1 MADKYY
7 RLVSFLL
14 NICPEPLRKLFLQN
28 AKSDTKPGIP
38 YTSLDAYLASRKPDV
53 LSLKSRRKLRDDQY
67 DLLYPNSG
75 PADESQWDITLL
87 AVLIL
92 ELLRS
97 YIPNHVQF
105 FIRDIR
111 DVRNSLQHVSKTSS
125 ISDSMFQKN
134 WDRLEIAT
142 LTLAKVVNGTSYEN
156 IMKEKIE
163 TAKIS
168 NMPDLGNTLCL
179 WFMEINTQNTTEMAE
194 MKVKI
199 KEISEDT
206 KESKAKAS
214 ESANILQNASMA
226 KPGPTGKPNKR
237 MKIVDKKL
245 KNMQDQFERTMNAE
259 IPDDFN
265 APNETDSIKEKLRDN
280 HLAIVAGQN
289 NSLYVA
295 AALTAVKDMGYNEKR
310 CVEMQS
316 SSDWSHVDPEDVEF
330 VLCCDPFGREAY
342 NEEKAKGMANM
353 FSSIQQ
359 TVKEDRDDKLA
370 VLMTSDI
377 GVLNECKE
385 RYYHDILEEVVTVY
399 HSTSASQPADLT
411 VARCNK
417 NICPPSSAISQNL
430 ADLTG
435 LFLDHHRRQVHHGI
449 LKAAK
454 DKFKVY
460 KSVVLV
466 GPPGCGKT
474 SLAIALAASHQP
486 SQVLL
491 LAHPEQVQHVDQN
504 RTHLVIIE
512 DFAGKYEYNKT
523 NICNW
528 YKTFD
533 LLHVMKSAGKLNII
547 LTCDKQ
553 KFKKC
558 TEKIAT
564 HPLLEHTVE
573 LRRKNV
579 LVKQE
584 ISNTK
589 VNLAQT
595 VTVETVSTQ
604 SEIDYPG
611 REITLNSSAPRF
623 TSVVSMEECISL
635 RSFVYAANV
644 YCTSMCLTKDKSIF
658 VAVKTSGISESP
670 YWLLYHDKNTNKTT
684 KYFVKDQIDRI
695 CCTNTGDVVASS
707 QKQYYEQNGFVSSL
721 IYISTISV
729 MRIIDGSPVVIT
741 TLQGMEYEDCE
752 AVSCDDEDQIYTL
765 WSDGTINIYNI
776 NLELVGKCTESDY
789 SGYSLN
795 SVISPKGHVFT
806 STISELRYDNFRS
819 NFSVES
825 KVINLGDMCVASEYP
840 YTVFVKAEK
849 SNKLVQYN
857 TKCQRIS
864 EIPLPTDIFYMSIS
878 DMAFDETSSRLIIY
892 DYHSARIYNVYLK

>member
-342 NEEKAKGMANM
+342 NEEKAK
-353 FSSIQQ
+353 
-359 TVKEDRDDKLA
+359 
-370 VLMTSDI
+370 
-377 GVLNECKE
+377 
-385 RYYHDILEEVVTVY
+385 
-399 HSTSASQPADLT
+399 
-411 VARCNK
+411 ARCNK